1 MTGRG
6 TLILVVGPSGG
17 GKDSIIAG
25 AAERLRDNPKLVFAR
40 RVITRPPEAGGE
52 NHLAL
57 SSAEFADW
65 RNSGRFMLHW
75 RAHGIEYGLPL
86 CLAEALEY
94 GRSVIANISRT
105 VVDEARRRFPP
116 AVVIAVTAPPDAV
129 AARLAARGRETAAE
143 IERRLER
150 AGATPPF
157 DPDYVIDNDGPLNA
171 AVGRFADLVRQSLTQ
186 PVSG

>member
-6 TLILVVGPSGG
+6 TLILVVGPSGA

-65 RNSGRFMLHW
+65 RNAGRFMLHW
-75 RAHGIEYGLPL
+75 PRMASSTDCRCASPTH
-86 CLAEALEY
+86 
-94 GRSVIANISRT
+94 SNT
-105 VVDEARRRFPP
+105 
-116 AVVIAVTAPPDAV
+116 DA
-129 AARLAARGRETAAE
+129 A
-143 IERRLER
+143 
-150 AGATPPF
+150 
-157 DPDYVIDNDGPLNA
+157 
-171 AVGRFADLVRQSLTQ
+171 
-186 PVSG
+186 